1 MKQDKI
7 TNILAN
13 NIKTKRLALNITQEQ
28 LCEIL
33 DIHKNT
39 ISLIETGKRWVG
51 ADMLE
56 NLAKVLKCEPF
67 ELLKNNK
74 K

>member
-1 MKQDKI
+1 MKQNKLV
-7 TNILAN
+7 NILAN
-13 NIKTKRLALNITQEQ
+13 NIKSKRLALNITQEQ

-39 ISLIETGKRWVG
+39 ISLIETGKRWVS

-56 NLAKVLKCEPF
+56 NLAVILKCEPF
-67 ELLKNNK
+67 ELLKK
-74 K
+74 

>member
-1 MKQDKI
+1 MKQKEKLV
-7 TNILAN
+7 NILAN
-13 NIKTKRLALNITQEQ
+13 NIKSKRLALNITQEQ

-39 ISLIETGKRWVG
+39 ISLIETGKRWVS

-56 NLAKVLKCEPF
+56 NLAVILKCEPF
-67 ELLKNNK
+67 ELLKK
-74 K
+74 

>member
-7 TNILAN
+7 INILAN

-39 ISLIETGKRWVG
+39 ISLIETGRRWVS

-56 NLAKVLKCEPF
+56 NLARILKCEPF
-67 ELLKNNK
+67 ELLKGNK
-74 K
+74 

>member
-1 MKQDKI
+1 MKQNKL

-13 NIKTKRLALNITQEQ
+13 NIKSKRLALNITQEQ

-39 ISLIETGKRWVG
+39 ISLIETGRRWVS

-56 NLAKVLKCEPF
+56 NLAIVLKCEPF
-67 ELLKNNK
+67 ELLKK
-74 K
+74 